1 MQRME
6 LVIKLSWA
14 FPARSP
20 PCRMQSVSLTAGES
34 GQTCWIMGMQK
45 AVASNLFKKCVSFRK
60 PPPPP
65 PDRGIHLVKAQA
77 SAKHSD
83 PMCLRHMGF

>member
-1 MQRME
+1 MAEESQVCTHRME
-6 LVIKLSWA
+6 LVIKLSRA

-60 PPPPP
+60 PPPPNLAEEY
-65 PDRGIHLVKAQA
+65 IW
-77 SAKHSD
+77 
-83 PMCLRHMGF
+83 